1 MVPRCALQVSLRR
14 SPLPA
19 SGGKPSLNHMD
30 LLAMLTRKPPPAA
43 TFPDGRVR
51 FAVGDIHGRA
61 DLLEEMLNRLEARAV
76 EELRPAGEPVV
87 IFLGDYVDRG
97 RESAR
102 VLDLL
107 IAGRPAGYER
117 RYLKGNHE
125 QSMLAFLED
134 PVANRT
140 WLMHGGNET
149 LIAYG
154 IQPPSPLHAKE
165 ADWAA
170 AGAALREALP
180 AAHLHFLTELERY
193 IAIGDYVFAHA
204 GVDPARPVHKQT
216 DRDLFWIRARFL
228 NSRRRLKH
236 RVVHGHTPVDQ
247 PYADRRRVAVDTG
260 AYASGVLTAARLEA
274 TEVEFLSVSDRDIR
288 AARAALGEGVQ
299 F

>member
-1 MVPRCALQVSLRR
+1 MFA
-14 SPLPA
+14 
-19 SGGKPSLNHMD
+19 
-30 LLAMLTRKPPPAA
+30 RKPLLPA

-61 DLLEEMLNRLEARAV
+61 DLLEEMLALLEARA
-76 EELRPAGEPVV
+76 EMELRPAGEPVV

-107 IAGRPAGYER
+107 LEGRPAGFER

-125 QSMLAFLED
+125 QSMLAFLDD
-134 PVANRT
+134 PVANRA

-149 LIAYG
+149 LISYG
-154 IQPPSPLHAKE
+154 VQPPSPLHAK
-165 ADWAA
+165 DDDFRAA
-170 AGAALREALP
+170 AEALRAALPE
-180 AAHLHFLTELERY
+180 AHLHFLKDLERY

-228 NSRRRLKH
+228 NSRRRYKH
-236 RVVHGHTPVDQ
+236 RVVHGHTPVDH
-247 PYADRRRVAVDTG
+247 PYADRRRIAVDTG
-260 AYASGVLTAARLEA
+260 AYASGMLTAARLEA
-274 TEVEFLSVSDRDIR
+274 SEVEFLSVSERDIR
-288 AARAALGEGVQ
+288 AARASAAGGVQ